1 MRKLVLFDIDGTL
14 VNVEGISRAALI
26 EALRL
31 VYGTEGTA
39 ASHSFAGKMDG
50 VIIYEVMRDSG
61 LDDKEIEQ
69 RFEQVKQSYI
79 DIFKQTS
86 RREHVTLLSG
96 IVELLEALS
105 GRDDVA
111 VGLLT
116 GNFEESGRHK
126 LRLPGINN
134 HFAFGAFAEDGYYR
148 TELPAVAIER
158 AYQHTGMR
166 FSGKDVVIIGDT
178 EHDVRCANVLDSK
191 CIAVATGHYSIAQ
204 LQACNPDALFESL
217 ANTDEVMHAIFS

>member
-26 EALRL
+26 EALRQ
-31 VYGTEGTA
+31 VYGTEGNA

-50 VIIYEVMRDSG
+50 VIIYEVMQGSG
-61 LDDKEIEQ
+61 LDDKDIQQ

-86 RREHVTLLSG
+86 RKEHVTLLAG
-96 IVELLEALS
+96 VVELLQALS

-111 VGLLT
+111 IGLLT
-116 GNFEESGRHK
+116 GNFEASGRHK
-126 LRLPGINN
+126 LALPGINQY
-134 HFAFGAFAEDGYYR
+134 FPFGAFAEDGYHR

-158 AYQHTGMR
+158 AYQHTGKR

-191 CIAVATGHYSIAQ
+191 CIAVATGHYTLNS
-204 LQACNPDALFESL
+204 LQACNPDTAFESL
-217 ANTDEVMHAIFS
+217 VNTSDVLDAIFS